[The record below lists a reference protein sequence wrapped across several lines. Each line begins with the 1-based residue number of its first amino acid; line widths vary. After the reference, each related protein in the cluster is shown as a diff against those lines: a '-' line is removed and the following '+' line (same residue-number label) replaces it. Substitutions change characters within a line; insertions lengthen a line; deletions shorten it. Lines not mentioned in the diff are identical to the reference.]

1 MAYFTKDEARQAA
14 RSRMNKSYQFNAKSI
29 LESEARSTTSSY
41 ESFDVFLSHSSKD
54 AELVLGVKEILSRMG
69 IKVYV
74 DWHDDPQA
82 NRENVTV
89 ETAELLR
96 TRMTQ
101 SKSLIFLATDNAS
114 GSKWMPWELGY
125 FDGFSGGS
133 VAVLPIVDYEGA
145 TFKGQE
151 YLGLYP
157 LVDKGRYTNGQSDTF
172 VKKQGAWL
180 TLDSFRRGSTA
191 WNHYS

>member
-1 MAYFTKDEARQAA
+1 MAHFTKDEARQAA
-14 RSRMNKSYQFNAKSI
+14 RSRVSRSYQFNAKSI
-29 LESEARSTTSSY
+29 LESEARSATSY
-41 ESFDVFLSHSSKD
+41 ENYDVFLSHSSKD
-54 AELVLGVKEILSRMG
+54 AELVLGVKEILEGMG

-96 TRMTQ
+96 SRMKQ
-101 SKSLIFLATDNAS
+101 SKSLIFLATNNAAD
-114 GSKWMPWELGY
+114 SKWMPWELGY

-133 VAVLPIVDYEGA
+133 VAVLPVVDYEGA
-145 TFKGQE
+145 SFKGQE

-157 LVDKGRYTNGQSDTF
+157 IVDKGKYVDGRTDTF
-172 VKKQGAWL
+172 VTKGGAWL
-180 TLDSFRRGSTA
+180 TLDSFRKGNTN
-191 WNHYS
+191 WNRYS

>member
-1 MAYFTKDEARQAA
+1 
-14 RSRMNKSYQFNAKSI
+14 
-29 LESEARSTTSSY
+29 LESEARSTTSY

-96 TRMTQ
+96 TRMKQ

-180 TLDSFRRGSTA
+180 TLDSFRKGSTA
-191 WNHYS
+191 WNRYSY

>member
-1 MAYFTKDEARQAA
+1 MAFFTKDEVRQAA
-14 RSRMNKSYQFNAKSI
+14 RAKVNNSYKINAKAI
-29 LESEARSTTSSY
+29 LESEIRSATSY
-41 ESFDVFLSHSSKD
+41 DSFDVFLSHSSKD
-54 AELVLGVKEILSRMG
+54 AELVLGVKEILTRKG

-74 DWHDDPQA
+74 DWQDDPQA
-82 NRENVTV
+82 NRESVSA

-96 TRMTQ
+96 ARMKQ

-133 VAVLPIVDYEGA
+133 VAVLPVLDYA
-145 TFKGQE
+145 SSSFRGQE

-157 LVDKGRYTNGQSDTF
+157 TVDKGQYSNGQPETF
-172 VKKQGAWL
+172 VRKPGAWL
-180 TLDSFRRGSTA
+180 TLDSFRKGNTS
-191 WNHYS
+191 WNSYR